1 MADQPDEINETFEST
16 ARVAMTAAGLLAER
30 MARARQQAQHDAQ
43 AASEQQARELQ
54 TRLDAERGAARA
66 SLAPVQRDE
75 WWDNASA
82 EDIGDAWQTANAWR
96 DVDPEADGA
105 TGRIRDELRG
115 RYAIDVDSLDADP
128 EAVREALERR
138 ERALAVAV
146 EERQRAQQEQ
156 QTAQLLLRDADRADA
171 QQDPQRADVG
181 RERGED
187 HYDTAE
193 GRRDRAAG
201 WEGVADDEA
210 VEARVVADR
219 NQGRPAHEA
228 VAEAPKGTPTAR
240 RTRGQGAKVRSTP
253 RRTDRGR

>member
-1 MADQPDEINETFEST
+1 MADEPDGINETFEST

-30 MARARQQAQHDAQ
+30 IARARQQAQHDAQ

-96 DVDPEADGA
+96 DVDLEADGA

-138 ERALAVAV
+138 ERALALAV

-171 QQDPQRADVG
+171 QQDPDRADVG
-181 RERGED
+181 RERGEE
-187 HYDTAE
+187 HYDSAE
-193 GRRDRAAG
+193 GRRDRAVG
-201 WEGVADDEA
+201 WAGVADDEA

-228 VAEAPKGTPTAR
+228 VAQAPKGTPTAR
-240 RTRGQGAKVRSTP
+240 RTRGQGAQVRSTP